1 MNRRDECD
9 GVFCY
14 KAYRLFD
21 TGILAEL
28 LLLAEF
34 SDRLGVQHSFGV
46 GVLSFLGLGK
56 QGVEKA
62 LSITC
67 GGVVPDIISFNTV
80 VTALQKASEWQWA
93 AEASDD
99 SLQVCID
106 KWQGAEADPLQLQ
119 ELVDMEANATWPRI
133 AAGKLN
139 IAHSEGRRPRLVVES
154 SVCGTNSSCRIPE
167 LTALPALHSIAASW
181 PLRGVNELIAAFALD
196 VKAAHKSIRVRHSE
210 RGLLGIRVGS

>member
-62 LSITC
+62 LSIT
-67 GGVVPDIISFNTV
+67 F
-80 VTALQKASEWQWA
+80 
-93 AEASDD
+93 
-99 SLQVCID
+99 LQVTTNLLIRLPGTYSRNQ
-106 KWQGAEADPLQLQ
+106 KVGNP
-119 ELVDMEANATWPRI
+119 I
-133 AAGKLN
+133 ASFL
-139 IAHSEGRRPRLVVES
+139 
-154 SVCGTNSSCRIPE
+154 
-167 LTALPALHSIAASW
+167 
-181 PLRGVNELIAAFALD
+181 
-196 VKAAHKSIRVRHSE
+196 KSNV
-210 RGLLGIRVGS
+210 